1 MRLKGKKALVT
12 GGSRGIGRAIAE
24 ALAKEG
30 ADVAVNYLKDQASAM
45 SAVNAVQSFG
55 GRGIAVQGDVGIYD
69 DVNRMVRETVDQL
82 GGIDILV
89 NNAGICWFMPFLE
102 VSKEAWERTI
112 GVDLTGTFYC
122 SQQAAKQM
130 IKQGNGGRII
140 NVTSIGA
147 VQSNAT
153 QTHYCAAK
161 AGQEVL
167 SKGMAIELAE
177 YSITVNNLAPGT
189 ILTDINQDFFSVP
202 GNLERY
208 QHKIPLRRLGKP
220 QECGGVAVFLASEEA
235 SYITGATILVD
246 GGHMAQL

>member
-1 MRLKGKKALVT
+1 MRLQGKRALVT

-24 ALAKEG
+24 AFAREG
-30 ADVAVNYLKDQASAM
+30 ADVALNYVSDGASALR
-45 SAVNAVQSFG
+45 AAETVASFG
-55 GRGIAVQGDVGIYD
+55 RKGVALQADVGSYD
-69 DVNRMVRETVDQL
+69 DIDRLVADTVREL

-102 VSKEAWERTI
+102 ISKEAWERTI

-130 IKQGNGGRII
+130 IRQGTGGRII

-147 VQSNAT
+147 TQSNAT

-161 AGQEVL
+161 GGQEIL
-167 SKGMAIELAE
+167 TKGMAIELAE
-177 YSITVNNLAPGT
+177 YGITVNNLAPGT
-189 ILTDINQDFFSVP
+189 ILTDINSDFFHTP

-208 QHKIPLRRLGKP
+208 KMKIPLRRLGKP
-220 QECGGVAVFLASEEA
+220 EECAGAAVFLASGEA
-235 SYITGATILVD
+235 GYVTGATILVD
-246 GGHMAQL
+246 GGHLAQL

>member
-1 MRLKGKKALVT
+1 MRLQNKRAFVT
-12 GGSRGIGRAIAE
+12 GGSRGIGRAIVE
-24 ALAKEG
+24 ALAQEG
-30 ADVAVNYLKDQASAM
+30 ADVAVNYLKDQASAWNV
-45 SAVNAVQSFG
+45 VNKVSSFG
-55 GRGIAVQGDVGIYD
+55 RKAIAVQGDVGKYD
-69 DVNRMVRETVDQL
+69 DVDRMVAEAIAQL

-89 NNAGICWFMPFLE
+89 NNAGICWFMPFLDI
-102 VSKEAWERTI
+102 SKEAWERTMS
-112 GVDLTGTFYC
+112 VDLTGTFYC
-122 SQQAAKQM
+122 SQQVAKRM
-130 IKQGNGGRII
+130 IQQGQGGRII

-167 SKGMAIELAE
+167 TKGMAIELAQ
-177 YSITVNNLAPGT
+177 YGITVNNLAPGT
-189 ILTDINQDFFSVP
+189 ILTDINQDFFSVQ

-220 QECGGVAVFLASEEA
+220 QECGGAAVFLASDEA
-235 SYITGATILVD
+235 SYVTGATILVD